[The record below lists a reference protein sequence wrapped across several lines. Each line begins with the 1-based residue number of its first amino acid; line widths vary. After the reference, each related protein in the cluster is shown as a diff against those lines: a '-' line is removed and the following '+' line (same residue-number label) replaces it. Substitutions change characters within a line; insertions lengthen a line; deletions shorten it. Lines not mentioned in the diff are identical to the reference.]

1 MDEFNNLI
9 QQMKKIAFLF
19 FLFFSTINYS
29 QSINDGFYSVI
40 EKDQGWT
47 TDFYNFF
54 NSKNFKYLS
63 FDCTGAGFG
72 TGEYEILND
81 SIYLKFKNFDYFNMH
96 SNVTKYRGESDSLK
110 IKLKITDG
118 QSGLSYVNCF
128 FVNSNQGTQS
138 NNEGEINKA
147 FSKNESKDLIL
158 RISGIGFSSVDIKI
172 EKDVKEIEGTILVT
186 NNMIYENKSETF
198 KIDKISKNK
207 IIFSFNDKNRNY
219 EKLSIKQTIK
229 KIKIFKENPD
239 IEFYLQNFTK
249 N

>member
-1 MDEFNNLI
+1 M

-19 FLFFSTINYS
+19 FIFFSTINYS

-54 NSKNFKYLS
+54 NSKNFKYLR

-81 SIYLKFKNFDYFNMH
+81 SIYLKFKNFDCFNTH

-118 QSGLSYVNCF
+118 QSGLPYVNCY
-128 FVNSNQGTQS
+128 FVNSNQGIQS

-219 EKLSIKQTIK
+219 EKLSTKQTIK